1 MLKRFC
7 IIICALAAATS
18 VSSGLEPV
26 RPVSSAW
33 TAEAGTSHLADTYL
47 SPVKYS
53 GLHFGLGYGRLQTMK
68 RPTLVQGWNVSL
80 GFDRALNPAGNAAML
95 GLDLE
100 GGWRIMRRWRL
111 PHGFSA
117 AVGGYAGVRA
127 GVLYL
132 SRNGNNPAQAHASA
146 TIGPEGYVQW
156 SGRLGRLPLSV
167 RWQASTPIAGAFFC
181 PDYGELYYEIALGN
195 RENLAHF
202 AWPGNFRRLNS
213 LLSVDLHLGKST
225 LRLGYG
231 LEAMSTRANHITSRR
246 ITHSA
251 VIGVVCD
258 FITINPQK
266 HDAQIV
272 TANY

>member
-7 IIICALAAATS
+7 IICALATATCT
-18 VSSGLEPV
+18 SSGEEPL
-26 RPVSSAW
+26 RPVASAW
-33 TAEAGTSHLADTYL
+33 TAEVGTSHLADTYL

-53 GLHFGLGYGRLQTMK
+53 GLHFGLAYGRMQAMK
-68 RPTLVQGWNVSL
+68 RTTLAQGWNVSL

-95 GLDLE
+95 CLDLE
-100 GGWRIMRRWRL
+100 GGWRLMRRWRL
-111 PHGFSA
+111 PYGFSA
-117 AVGGYAGVRA
+117 GIGGYVGVRA

-132 SRNGNNPAQAHASA
+132 SRNGNNPAQALASA
-146 TIGPEGYVQW
+146 TVGPEGYAQW

-167 RWQASTPIAGAFFC
+167 RWQASVPLAGAFFC

-195 RENLAHF
+195 RRNLAHF
-202 AWPGNFRRLNS
+202 AWPANYRRLKS

-231 LEAMSTRANHITSRR
+231 LEAMSTHANHITSRR

-258 FITINPQK
+258 FITINSQK
-266 HDAQIV
+266 HDRQTV
-272 TANY
+272 TAYY